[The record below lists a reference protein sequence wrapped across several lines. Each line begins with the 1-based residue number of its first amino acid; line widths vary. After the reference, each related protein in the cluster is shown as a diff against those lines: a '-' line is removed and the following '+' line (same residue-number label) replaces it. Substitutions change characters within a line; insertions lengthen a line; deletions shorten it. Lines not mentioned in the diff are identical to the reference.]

1 MPAVPGYVP
10 IRESQGLILISGE
23 PVCPPAALLPLV
35 TALAR
40 YSKAKNCSIA
50 AIPVSEWAKQLL
62 ESVGF
67 DSIYIG
73 KEPIFDLQH
82 LPRFSKSIR
91 QAAARTSRKG
101 FKVVPFDPIY
111 QISLGRAGR

>member
-1 MPAVPGYVP
+1 MPGYVP